1 MQLGLDLNP
10 MQKLHKR
17 CKIYTIFI
25 SLSSNMNEPYFSMQ
39 VGFNLNTILHNLAN
53 DDKKALEDLFNYY
66 YPRLYQFS
74 KSFLKLEDG
83 IDDIL
88 QEVFVKIWK
97 NRANI
102 RSSETFSPF
111 IFTMTRN
118 LLLNELRSRLSN
130 QKTKEKILKLSV
142 PGEYYSFDKL
152 EYGELKETVDQ
163 IVNNLPLK
171 QREVFLLSRYE
182 GLSHKEI
189 AEKLNISTK
198 TVEYHISQS
207 INLIKN
213 KLEQLGLFSLLY
225 FYLFL

>member
-1 MQLGLDLNP
+1 
-10 MQKLHKR
+10 
-17 CKIYTIFI
+17 
-25 SLSSNMNEPYFSMQ
+25 MQ

-130 QKTKEKILKLSV
+130 QKIKEKILKFSV
-142 PGEYYSFDKL
+142 PDENYSFNKL
-152 EYGELKETVDQ
+152 EYRELKETVDQ
-163 IVNNLPLK
+163 IVNNLPNK

-207 INLIKN
+207 INTIKN
-213 KLEQLGLFSLLY
+213 KLEQLGLILLLY

>member
-1 MQLGLDLNP
+1 
-10 MQKLHKR
+10 
-17 CKIYTIFI
+17 
-25 SLSSNMNEPYFSMQ
+25 MQ
-39 VGFNLNTILHNLAN
+39 VGYNLNTVLQNLAN
-53 DDKKALEDLFNYY
+53 DDKKALEELFNYY

-88 QEVFVKIWK
+88 QEVFVKIWQ
-97 NRANI
+97 NRTNI
-102 RSSETFSPF
+102 RSAETFSPF

-118 LLLNELRSRLSN
+118 LLLNELRSRLS
-130 QKTKEKILKLSV
+130 KKKIKDEIIKLSV
-142 PGEYYSFDKL
+142 SEEYHSFEKM

-163 IVNNLPLK
+163 IVTNLPEK

-189 AEKLNISTK
+189 AEKLQISTK

-207 INLIKN
+207 ISTIKN
-213 KLEQLGLFSLLY
+213 KLDQLGLISLLY

>member
-1 MQLGLDLNP
+1 MQD
-10 MQKLHKR
+10 
-17 CKIYTIFI
+17 
-25 SLSSNMNEPYFSMQ
+25 
-39 VGFNLNTILHNLAN
+39 GFNLNTVLQDLAN

-74 KSFLKLEDG
+74 RSFLKLEEG

-97 NRANI
+97 TRANI
-102 RSSETFSPF
+102 RSSETFSSF
-111 IFTMTRN
+111 VFTVTRN
-118 LLLNELRSRLSN
+118 LLINELRSRLSN

-142 PGEYYSFDKL
+142 SDEYHSFNKL
-152 EYGELKETVDQ
+152 EYGELEETIDQ
-163 IVNNLPLK
+163 IVNNLPEK

-182 GLSHKEI
+182 DLSHKEI

-198 TVEYHISQS
+198 TVEYHIRQS
-207 INLIKN
+207 INTIKS
-213 KLEQLGLFSLLY
+213 KLERLGLISLLY

>member
-1 MQLGLDLNP
+1 
-10 MQKLHKR
+10 
-17 CKIYTIFI
+17 
-25 SLSSNMNEPYFSMQ
+25 MQ
-39 VGFNLNTILHNLAN
+39 VGFNLNTILQNLAN

-130 QKTKEKILKLSV
+130 QKIKEKILKFSV
-142 PGEYYSFDKL
+142 PDENYSFDKL

-163 IVNNLPLK
+163 IVNNLPYK

-207 INLIKN
+207 INTIKN
-213 KLEQLGLFSLLY
+213 KLEQLGLISLLY

>member
-1 MQLGLDLNP
+1 

-17 CKIYTIFI
+17 CEIYTLFI
-25 SLSSNMNEPYFSMQ
+25 SLSSNSNETSFSMQ
-39 VGFNLNTILHNLAN
+39 VGFNLNTILQNLAN
-53 DDKKALEDLFNYY
+53 DDKKALEDLFNYF

-130 QKTKEKILKLSV
+130 QKTKEKILKISV
-142 PGEYYSFDKL
+142 PDENYSFDKL

-163 IVNNLPLK
+163 IVNNLPNK

-207 INLIKN
+207 INTIKN
-213 KLEQLGLFSLLY
+213 KLEQLGLISLLY

>member
-1 MQLGLDLNP
+1 
-10 MQKLHKR
+10 
-17 CKIYTIFI
+17 
-25 SLSSNMNEPYFSMQ
+25 MQ
-39 VGFNLNTILHNLAN
+39 VGFNLNKVLHNLSN
-53 DDKKALEDLFNYY
+53 DDKQALEELFNYY

-88 QEVFVKIWK
+88 QDVFVKIWK

-102 RSSETFSPF
+102 KSSETFSPF

-118 LLLNELRSRLSN
+118 LLLNELRRRLSK
-130 QKTKEKILKLSV
+130 QKIKDEIFKLSLSDV
-142 PGEYYSFDKL
+142 PHSSEKL
-152 EYGELKETVDQ
+152 EYGELKETVDR
-163 IVNNLPLK
+163 IIDNLPEK

-182 GLSHKEI
+182 NLSHKEI

-207 INLIKN
+207 TSAIRN
-213 KLEQLGLFSLLY
+213 KLKQLGLISLLY

>member
-1 MQLGLDLNP
+1 MQ
-10 MQKLHKR
+10 
-17 CKIYTIFI
+17 I
-25 SLSSNMNEPYFSMQ
+25 
-39 VGFNLNTILHNLAN
+39 GFNLNTILQNLAN

-111 IFTMTRN
+111 IFTMTKN

-142 PGEYYSFDKL
+142 PDEYYSFDKL

-163 IVNNLPLK
+163 IVNNLPIK

-198 TVEYHISQS
+198 TVEYHIGQS

-213 KLEQLGLFSLLY
+213 KLEQLGLISLLY

>member
-1 MQLGLDLNP
+1 
-10 MQKLHKR
+10 
-17 CKIYTIFI
+17 
-25 SLSSNMNEPYFSMQ
+25 MQ
-39 VGFNLNTILHNLAN
+39 VGFNLNTVLHNLAN

-102 RSSETFSPF
+102 RSAETFSPF

-118 LLLNELRSRLSN
+118 LLLNELRSKLSN
-130 QKTKEKILKLSV
+130 QKAKEKIKMLSV
-142 PGEYYSFDKL
+142 PNDLYSFDKL

-163 IVNNLPLK
+163 IVNNLPEK

-182 GLSHKEI
+182 GFSHKEI
-189 AEKLNISTK
+189 AEKLDISTK
-198 TVEYHISQS
+198 TVEYHITQS
-207 INLIKN
+207 INTIKN
-213 KLEQLGLFSLLY
+213 KLEQLGLISLLY